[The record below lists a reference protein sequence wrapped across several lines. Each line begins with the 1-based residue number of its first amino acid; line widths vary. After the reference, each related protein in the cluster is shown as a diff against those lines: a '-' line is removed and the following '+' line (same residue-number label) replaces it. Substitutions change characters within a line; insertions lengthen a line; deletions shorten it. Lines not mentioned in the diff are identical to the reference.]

1 MTSSRTNISHD
12 LVTIGEQIT
21 TLLYYYFYYIIIL
34 YIALYVTYIRSTDAM
49 RGMQFRW

>member
-21 TLLYYYFYYIIIL
+21 TYIIIIITIL
-34 YIALYVTYIRSTDAM
+34 YIVLYVTYIRSTDRVVDGIFYGPM
-49 RGMQFRW
+49 